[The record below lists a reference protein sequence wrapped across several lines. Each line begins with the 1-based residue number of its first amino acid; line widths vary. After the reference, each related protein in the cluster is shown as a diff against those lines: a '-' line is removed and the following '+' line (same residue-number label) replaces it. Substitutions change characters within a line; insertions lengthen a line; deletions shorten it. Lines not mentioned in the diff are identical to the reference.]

1 MKNLIAIAGLS
12 FAVLSCNHV
21 QESASVAS
29 LSYNTTTQQSISTS
43 STQDRSSSVSLMET
57 KVEAVAIQT
66 ADFEFKPKSESG
78 KAWFNSQKPKID
90 SDTDELPDSITFD

>member
-1 MKNLIAIAGLS
+1 M
-12 FAVLSCNHV
+12 
-21 QESASVAS
+21 
-29 LSYNTTTQQSISTS
+29 
-43 STQDRSSSVSLMET
+43 MET

-90 SDTDELPDSITFD
+90 SDIDELPDSITFD